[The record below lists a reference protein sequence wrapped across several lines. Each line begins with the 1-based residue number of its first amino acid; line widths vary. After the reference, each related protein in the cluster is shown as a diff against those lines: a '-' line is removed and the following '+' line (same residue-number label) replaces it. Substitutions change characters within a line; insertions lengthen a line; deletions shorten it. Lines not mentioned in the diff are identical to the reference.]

1 MNSHHATTKQKNLA
15 RANPSKAIFYLTN
28 NAIEFCDFALL
39 ATHGRANKCY
49 TTANLPATQIPAL
62 A

>member
-1 MNSHHATTKQKNLA
+1 MNSHATTKQKNSA
-15 RANPSKAIFYLTN
+15 RANPNGAIFYRTN
-28 NAIEFCDFALL
+28 NVNKFCGFSLL